1 MKKYSSWE
9 EFANEKAHI
18 RRRLYNKAING
29 DLDAQRQV
37 LEMTRDLKSIGNKR
51 LRSLERGNMAYG
63 AVYNRIM
70 NFLDT
75 QFNTNRFQSATSLK
89 NDMDDLVLQ
98 LEHGLKFI
106 NNKLSVK
113 ENFKKQEQH
122 RIERLHELDIL
133 PEDFSYRKSKDFLT
147 FLGNEEATQTIDEY
161 GTSEIIV
168 DMIWG
173 AYKKGGTK
181 ALNILQRSLAE
192 YLDRDNKTTFNEA
205 FERVGIKIED
215 YYAKWGKR

>member
-1 MKKYSSWE
+1 MKEYSSWE

-18 RRRLYNKAING
+18 RRRLYNRAVNG

-37 LEMTRDLKSIGNKR
+37 LEMTRDLKSIGNER

-63 AVYNRIM
+63 PVYNRVM

-75 QFNTNRFQSATSLK
+75 QFNTNRFKSATALK

-106 NNKLSVK
+106 NNTLSIK
-113 ENFKKQEQH
+113 ENLRKQEQH
-122 RIERLHELDIL
+122 RIEKLQELNVI
-133 PEDFSYRKSKDFLT
+133 PEDFSYRKSKEFLT
-147 FLGNEEATQTIDEY
+147 FLGNEETTQTIDEY
-161 GTSEIIV
+161 GTSDIIV

-173 AYKKGGTK
+173 AYQKGGTK
-181 ALNILQRSLAE
+181 ALNILQRGLAE

-205 FERVGIKIED
+205 FERVGIKVED

>member
-1 MKKYSSWE
+1 MNQQMKKYSSWE

-63 AVYNRIM
+63 PVYNRVM

-106 NNKLSVK
+106 NNTLSVK

-122 RIERLHELDIL
+122 NSRPH
-133 PEDFSYRKSKDFLT
+133 
-147 FLGNEEATQTIDEY
+147 
-161 GTSEIIV
+161 
-168 DMIWG
+168 
-173 AYKKGGTK
+173 
-181 ALNILQRSLAE
+181 
-192 YLDRDNKTTFNEA
+192 
-205 FERVGIKIED
+205 
-215 YYAKWGKR
+215 